1 MVANPSVGPE
11 PGDFQR
17 KILSTLLSTS
27 GPRSP
32 HLETGL
38 RCRPGWMVE
47 ALETKGLRGSWSDM
61 PGPMKALNL
70 GKGPSRRMARDLTTS
85 KSPGLASLA

>member
-11 PGDFQR
+11 PGDFQGN
-17 KILSTLLSTS
+17 ILSTLLSTS

-32 HLETGL
+32 HLDTGL
-38 RCRPGWMVE
+38 RCRPGWMAE

-61 PGPMKALNL
+61 SSPMKALNL
-70 GKGPSRRMARDLTTS
+70 GKGPSRRMAQDLTTC
-85 KSPGLASLA
+85 KSPGLASPA